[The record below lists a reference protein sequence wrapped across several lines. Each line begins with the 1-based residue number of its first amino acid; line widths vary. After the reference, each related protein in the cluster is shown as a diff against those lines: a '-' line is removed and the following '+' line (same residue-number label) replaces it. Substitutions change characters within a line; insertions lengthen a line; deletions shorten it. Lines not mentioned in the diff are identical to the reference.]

1 MRGLTL
7 FVLAALAALP
17 ALSAQTPQAPDALA
31 RALQERYRKV
41 TDFTADF
48 VQTSRGGAL
57 PTTSPRAEGTVAVKK
72 PGRMRWIY
80 KKPQRQE
87 IVSNGVTLYWYF
99 PDDKE
104 VQKADVPRDDQATT
118 SMLFLAGKGD
128 IVRDFT
134 ASSAQSSVAGAI
146 GLKLTPRQTDSEFEY
161 LVLSLDPAT
170 LQIRAL
176 TTRDSQGSDNT
187 IEFRNLKENA
197 RVSDSVFEFKP
208 PPGVVVTG
216 PER

>member
-1 MRGLTL
+1 MRGLMSS
-7 FVLAALAALP
+7 VLVVLAALP
-17 ALSAQTPQAPDALA
+17 ALGAQTPQSPDALA

-41 TDFTADF
+41 ANFTADF
-48 VQTSRGGAL
+48 VQESRGETL
-57 PTTSPRAEGTVAVKK
+57 PTTSRAEGTVVVKK
-72 PGRMRWIY
+72 PGRMRWVY
-80 KKPQRQE
+80 AKPQRQE

-104 VQKADVPRDDQATT
+104 VQKADVPRDDDATT

-134 ASSAQSSVAGAI
+134 ASSAQSSVPGAI
-146 GLKLTPRQTDSEFEY
+146 GLKLTPRQADSEFEY

-176 TTRDSQGSDNT
+176 TTRDFQGSDNT
-187 IEFRNLKENA
+187 IRFNNMKENA
-197 RVSDSVFEFKP
+197 RVSDSVFEFKVP
-208 PPGVVVTG
+208 RGVVVTG
-216 PER
+216 AER